1 MPDATNITNLN
12 LKAVTDAD
20 LTQTIS
26 FEVSEDLSERLNDL
40 REKLDAIDPHKPGQL
55 RYEAARKLGV
65 GAAVAKGAKYRSL
78 TPERLFIPSTEIRR
92 LIDGIRIPYLKTTI
106 PNVPE
111 EMEVKAV
118 LFLREEG
125 AWVGQLEVKMQA
137 A

>member
-1 MPDATNITNLN
+1 MLDATSITNLN

-20 LTQTIS
+20 RTQTIS
-26 FEVSEDLSERLNDL
+26 FEVSEDLSVSLNDL
-40 REKLDAIDPHKPGQL
+40 REKLDEVDPKKPGQQ
-55 RYEAARKLGV
+55 RYEAARKLGC

-78 TPERLFIPSTEIRR
+78 TPERVFIPNTEIRR
-92 LIDGIRIPYLKTTI
+92 LSDGIRIPYLKTTI

-111 EMEVKAV
+111 EMNIKAV